1 MSSDGESS
9 GGESSG
15 DIPPKVAIVT
25 GAAQGIGEAVVLRL
39 AGDGFDVIL
48 NDIDSQSGRGT
59 KAAKAISLKTGRT
72 VIFQA
77 GDVSKEQ
84 DVEYLVQMAV
94 EKLGGLDVMVAN
106 AGVCTT
112 NSITETTPEQW
123 NRHMNVNALGV
134 LFCYRSAA
142 RVMIKQGRGGRLIGA
157 STVCAIKG
165 NHMVAAYSASKF
177 AMRALTQCAAAEWA
191 KYRITANC
199 YSAGAVNTRMHHDCA
214 EEMSVKMR
222 IPIEELLKGTY
233 GSIPLGYVSTPK
245 DVAGLVAFL
254 ASSDSH
260 YITGQSIG
268 IDGGWQM
275 S

>member
-59 KAAKAISLKTGRT
+59 KAAEAISLKTGRT

-84 DVEYLVQMAV
+84 DVEYFQMAV

-106 AGVCTT
+106 ACVCTT
-112 NSITETTPEQW
+112 NSIMKTTTEQW

-142 RVMIKQGRGGRLIGA
+142 QVMIKQGRGGRLIGA

-177 AMRALTQCAAAEWA
+177 AMRALTQCAAAEWGR
-191 KYRITANC
+191 YNITANC
-199 YSAGAVNTRMHHDCA
+199 YSAGAVDTQMHHDCA
-214 EEMSVKMR
+214 QAISDDMGITKDK
-222 IPIEELLKGTY
+222 LLAQAY
-233 GSIPLGYVSTPK
+233 QSIPLRDCCTPG
-245 DVAGLVAFL
+245 DIAGLVSFL
-254 ASSDSH
+254 ASPASH